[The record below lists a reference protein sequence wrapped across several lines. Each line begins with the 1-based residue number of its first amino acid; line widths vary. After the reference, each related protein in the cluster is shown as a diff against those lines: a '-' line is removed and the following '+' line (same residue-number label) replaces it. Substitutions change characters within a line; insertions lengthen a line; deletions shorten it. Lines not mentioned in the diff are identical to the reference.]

1 MEVLPSLC
9 PNGESYNY
17 NYIVVLMAR
26 AVKDPLREPG
36 SAWPGRRRRLLAD
49 QLGLLARNDVN
60 ETDEIKRV
68 LPVDDQKSGGLIV
81 QVKILAQEAPEGER
95 PGAGRGRL
103 GIVAVVAKDLDVA
116 DHVSFSGQRPF
127 EGRAWSEAVVVIDG

>member
-1 MEVLPSLC
+1 
-9 PNGESYNY
+9 
-17 NYIVVLMAR
+17 MAR
-26 AVKDPLREPG
+26 AVKDALREPG

-49 QLGLLARNDVN
+49 QLGLVAGNDVN

-81 QVKILAQEAPEGER
+81 QIKILAQEAPEGER

-103 GIVAVVAKDLDVA
+103 WIVAVVAKDLDVA
-116 DHVSFSGQRPF
+116 DDVSFGSQSPF
-127 EGRAWSEAVVVIDG
+127 EGRAGSEAVVVIDGQDTFAQIE